1 MPDYSSWK
9 EIEVSL
15 SQILL
20 DTLNPRVIIKGDVTQ
35 EKIIDYL
42 IKYFDVINLAN
53 AINDSN
59 GLPPA
64 DKIVCIKED
73 EHYIVVEGNRRIA
86 ACKIL
91 SNANNNPDT
100 YKGKLKKIN
109 KDALK
114 YINKIRICLAPSR
127 DEAEPYIT
135 LRHSDYGIKKWSTL
149 AQVQRVMQR
158 YILGA
163 TPKQIAKILELKT
176 SDVEKSIK
184 FYNFLEY
191 VKNKLDWSKKELEII
206 SDPLLETTKLD
217 RFLPFSSKA
226 KSILCID
233 FDKNYNLIIGVK
245 EDNAKKALKTIISNI
260 YIYSIYNTRTKL
272 EEVFNDD
279 IVKLCEEKEN
289 NSNNKNTYI
298 LENPISNQDNII
310 ILDKKTKNTVN
321 ETTNF
326 NEKNNK
332 TNNTNKAVITETKND
347 DSVKKYAKIESE
359 SPINPNNISDA
370 KGIQKSKR
378 NPKPANF
385 FDNFKWT
392 KLNKDDSFENGIIS
406 LCKELKELSKT
417 KDYKKYP
424 ISTGI
429 IMRSILENSLIYYA
443 KKNGSM
449 TFLNKIQ
456 RKNNGDILIGYRNL
470 DDIIKTYANDAKQGA
485 KDDSS
490 IFYNKETSLRYFNT
504 FTSSTG
510 TKSYLNMIIHQPG
523 NIIANSTALES
534 IADSGFKA
542 FIEEILN

>member
-1 MPDYSSWK
+1 MPDYSSRE
-9 EIEVSL
+9 EIEIPL
-15 SQILL
+15 SQISL
-20 DTLNPRVIIKGDVTQ
+20 DILNPRVIINGDITQ

-42 IKYFDVINLAN
+42 INYFDVINLAN
-53 AINDSN
+53 SINDSC

-64 DKIVCIKED
+64 DKVVCIKEED
-73 EHYIVVEGNRRIA
+73 HYVVVEGNRRIA

-91 SNANNNPDT
+91 SNLNNIFGV
-100 YKGKLKKIN
+100 YKNKLN
-109 KDALK
+109 KVNENTLK
-114 YINKIRICLAPSR
+114 NINKIRICLAPSR

-260 YIYSIYNTRTKL
+260 YIYNIYNTRTKL

-310 ILDKKTKNTVN
+310 ILDKKTNNTVI

-332 TNNTNKAVITETKND
+332 TNNTNKAVITDTKND

-443 KKNGSM
+443 KKNGST

-470 DDIIKTYANDAKQGA
+470 DDIIKTYANDAKQGT

-490 IFYNKETSLRYFNT
+490 IFYNKETLLRYFNT